1 MKTTKISHLKV
12 IMKAHY
18 VGKIDFYIHE
28 NFQVKTQNCLGAIKM
43 TNSATNSNA
52 STIHCRIYYSF
63 LTLSFPY
70 LLYYFQT
77 YMSVSLCVPKCNDFC
92 SNYFRSFKHDFFV
105 VFTCFHHIYFLKD
118 ASFMQ
123 KKLLH
128 PYERFLKREL
138 KCQEER
144 GGHKGENMQ
153 EEKPFQN
160 KNLHKKP
167 MTLINSCRG
176 KLHHSHSILKLRTIE
191 VDDQTLVN
199 TLSTIMHHGT
209 QYFICSKMDK

>member
-18 VGKIDFYIHE
+18 VGKIDFYIHKK
-28 NFQVKTQNCLGAIKM
+28 FQVKTQNCLGAIKM

-52 STIHCRIYYSF
+52 STIHTIHCRIYYSF

-105 VFTCFHHIYFLKD
+105 VFTCFHRIFSQRCQLY
-118 ASFMQ
+118 A
-123 KKLLH
+123 KK
-128 PYERFLKREL
+128 
-138 KCQEER
+138 
-144 GGHKGENMQ
+144 
-153 EEKPFQN
+153 
-160 KNLHKKP
+160 KKK
-167 MTLINSCRG
+167 NSCIHTR
-176 KLHHSHSILKLRTIE
+176 
-191 VDDQTLVN
+191 D
-199 TLSTIMHHGT
+199 
-209 QYFICSKMDK
+209 C